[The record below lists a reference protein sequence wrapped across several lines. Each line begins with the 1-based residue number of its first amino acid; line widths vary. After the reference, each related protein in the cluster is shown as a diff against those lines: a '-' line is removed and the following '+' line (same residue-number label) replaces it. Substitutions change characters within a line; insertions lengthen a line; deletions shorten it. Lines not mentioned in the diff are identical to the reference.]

1 MPIKEVFQ
9 TVIQVKLFF
18 TNVLPSLVIE
28 IENVPMLLITIHSEI
43 RARERIATIMGIED
57 RVIVRKSKPVAYCHQ
72 LFPSCFRNWD
82 DRIGDFRRIKDWVYE
97 EFEMMFKAGESGKI
111 IKFILE

>member
-1 MPIKEVFQ
+1 MPTKEVFQ
-9 TVIQVKLFF
+9 TVAQVRRFF

-28 IENVPMLLITIHSEI
+28 LEDVPMLLITIQSET
-43 RARERIATIMGIED
+43 RARERVITIMGIED
-57 RVIVRKSKPVAYCHQ
+57 RVIVRKSKPIAYCHH